1 MAVFFLMIAQE
12 WFERMDVE
20 ELNLNHRAYNAL
32 KNAGIDSVEDLCLLT
47 QDQILRL
54 TNVGKKSVD
63 EVRTALE
70 QRSLSL
76 NAGPAD
82 PRLLLSTVKLR
93 PRFNLGLS
101 IARRDRES
109 LARHT
114 LRDLAEIMNQLE
126 NIKSRLDDG
135 RTRNQLLAALTYL
148 GLLRRVHETVL
159 AGSGSDITPRSDAE
173 QVEN

>member
-1 MAVFFLMIAQE
+1 MIGQE

-32 KNAGIDSVEDLCLLT
+32 KNARIDSVEDLCLLT
-47 QDQILRL
+47 PDLILRL
-54 TNVGKKSVD
+54 TNVGKKSLD
-63 EVRTALE
+63 EVCTALE

-82 PRLLLSTVKLR
+82 PRLLLLAVKIR
-93 PRFNLGLS
+93 PRFNLALS
-101 IARRDRES
+101 IARRDSES
-109 LARHT
+109 RARYT

-135 RTRNQLLAALTYL
+135 RMRNQLLAAVTHL

-159 AGSGSDITPRSDAE
+159 AGSDSDTTPRSQAD
-173 QVEN
+173 QVED